1 MPGRPFL
8 QIPGPTLV
16 PERIVRAMSQPIID
30 HRGPR
35 FAALV
40 EACLEG
46 LKGVFKTRNGH
57 VILYPGSGTGA
68 WEAALV
74 NTLSPGDRVLGVVNG
89 HFSTGFARTAEA
101 YGIEVERVEVEY
113 GAGAPANE
121 VERRLRMDSAHQLR
135 AVRVVHNETW
145 TGVTSNVAAVRAALN
160 RATHPALLLVDAV
173 SSLAS
178 IDFRFDEWEV
188 DVALTGPQKGLMLPP
203 GMAILAASEK
213 AISAGEKARC
223 PRAYWD
229 WKPVLERNKRGE
241 YPYTPATMLL
251 FGLEEALRMLN
262 EEGLEN
268 VFGRHARLGEA
279 CRRAVRA
286 LGLALLCRDPTQYS
300 NTLTAVVMPKG
311 FDSDE
316 LIRLAYRRLELSL
329 GVGLGAVKGKVFRIG
344 HLGGVNELDLLGG
357 LAGVEMALAEL
368 GVPVTLGAGLGAA
381 QEFLLGRS
389 YGRGAR
395 WRFFCW

>member
-1 MPGRPFL
+1 MPGRTFL

-30 HRGPR
+30 HRGPK

-46 LKGVFKTRNGH
+46 LQGVFKTRSGH

-74 NTLSPGDRVLGVVNG
+74 NTLSPGDRVLAVVNG

-101 YGIEVERVEVEY
+101 YGIDVERVEVDY
-113 GAGAPANE
+113 GAGVPVDE
-121 VERRLRMDSAHQLR
+121 VERRLKADAAHQLR
-135 AVRVVHNETW
+135 ALLVVHNETS
-145 TGVTSNVAAVRAALN
+145 TGVTSNIAAVRAALN
-160 RATHPALLLVDAV
+160 RAKHPALLLVDTV

-178 IDFRFDEWEV
+178 IDFRFDEWGV

-213 AISAGEKARC
+213 AISAAEKARC

-241 YPYTPATMLL
+241 YPYTPATALL
-251 FGLEEALRMLN
+251 FRLEEALRMLN
-262 EEGLEN
+262 EEGLEK
-268 VFGRHARLGEA
+268 VFKRHARLAEA
-279 CRRAVRA
+279 CRRAMKA
-286 LGLALLCRDPTQYS
+286 LGLELLCRNPAEYS

-344 HLGGVNELDLLGG
+344 HLGSLNELDLLRR
-357 LAGVEMALAEL
+357 LAGVELMLQEL
-368 GVPVTLGAGLGAA
+368 GVPVKLGAA
-381 QEFLLGRS
+381 LGAAHEFLLGR
-389 YGRGAR
+389 
-395 WRFFCW
+395 

>member
-40 EACLEG
+40 ETCLEG
-46 LKGVFKTRNGH
+46 LKGVFKTRHGH

-101 YGIEVERVEVEY
+101 YGIEVERIEVEY
-113 GAGAPANE
+113 GAGAPADE

-135 AVRVVHNETW
+135 AVLLVHNETS

-268 VFGRHARLGEA
+268 VFRRHARLGEA

-316 LIRLAYRRLELSL
+316 LIRLAYRRLALSL
-329 GVGLGAVKGKVFRIG
+329 GVGQGRSALPGGRHRGA
-344 HLGGVNELDLLGG
+344 
-357 LAGVEMALAEL
+357 AEL
-368 GVPVTLGAGLGAA
+368 GIGRHVAAPDLHGKRAGCGHRRALRRRDGG
-381 QEFLLGRS
+381 QRHQSQQRS
-389 YGRGAR
+389 QHQAHT
-395 WRFFCW
+395 

>member
-1 MPGRPFL
+1 MPGRTFL

-74 NTLSPGDRVLGVVNG
+74 NTLSPGDRVLGIVNG

-135 AVRVVHNETW
+135 AVLVVHNETS

-268 VFGRHARLGEA
+268 VFRRHARLGEA

-316 LIRLAYRRLELSL
+316 LIRLAYRRLELSI

-389 YGRGAR
+389 
-395 WRFFCW
+395 

>member
-1 MPGRPFL
+1 M
-8 QIPGPTLV
+8 IPGPTLV

-101 YGIEVERVEVEY
+101 YGIEVERIEVEY
-113 GAGAPANE
+113 GVGAPADE

-135 AVRVVHNETW
+135 AVLLVHNETS

-160 RATHPALLLVDAV
+160 RAKHPALLLVDAV

-178 IDFRFDEWEV
+178 IDFRFDEWGV

-229 WKPVLERNKRGE
+229 WRPVLERNKRGE

-268 VFGRHARLGEA
+268 VFRRHARLGEA

-381 QEFLLGRS
+381 QDFLLGRS
-389 YGRGAR
+389 
-395 WRFFCW
+395 

>member
-1 MPGRPFL
+1 MPGRTFL

-113 GAGAPANE
+113 GAGAPADE

-135 AVRVVHNETW
+135 AVLVVHNETS

-268 VFGRHARLGEA
+268 VFRRHARLGEA

-286 LGLALLCRDPTQYS
+286 LGLALLCRDPTECS

-381 QEFLLGRS
+381 QDFLLGRS
-389 YGRGAR
+389 
-395 WRFFCW
+395 

>member
-1 MPGRPFL
+1 MPGRTFL

-101 YGIEVERVEVEY
+101 YGIEVERIEVEY
-113 GAGAPANE
+113 GAGAPADE

-135 AVRVVHNETW
+135 AVLLVHNETS
-145 TGVTSNVAAVRAALN
+145 TGVTSNVAAVRTALN
-160 RATHPALLLVDAV
+160 RAKHPALLLVDAV

-229 WKPVLERNKRGE
+229 WRPVLERNKRGE

-268 VFGRHARLGEA
+268 VFRRHARLGEA

-286 LGLALLCRDPTQYS
+286 LGLALLCRDPTECS

-389 YGRGAR
+389 
-395 WRFFCW
+395 

>member
-1 MPGRPFL
+1 
-8 QIPGPTLV
+8 V

-101 YGIEVERVEVEY
+101 YGIEVERIEVEY
-113 GAGAPANE
+113 GAGAPADE

-135 AVRVVHNETW
+135 AVLLVHNETS

-160 RATHPALLLVDAV
+160 RAKHPALLLVDAV

-178 IDFRFDEWEV
+178 IDFRFDEWGV

-213 AISAGEKARC
+213 AISAGEKARS

-229 WKPVLERNKRGE
+229 WRPVLERNKRGE

-268 VFGRHARLGEA
+268 VFRRHARLGEA

-329 GVGLGAVKGKVFRIG
+329 GVGLGAVKGRVFRIG

-389 YGRGAR
+389 
-395 WRFFCW
+395 